1 MGIPQVIDMPT
12 GQDITSL
19 LMGMSAP
26 KEGRKGKSKTPVVA
40 GHEAAAD
47 AANLAK
53 QQFKQA
59 ETEKEMADEAIIE
72 VARREYE
79 TRACGGAFT
88 KTISFPGASTP
99 GVQVSFMDKW
109 RDLPIDLRP
118 AIVGEVGPEFAT
130 LFEEHRRLT
139 LKKTDDETIRF
150 LLDALGGETFQ
161 AIFEIAVVLHPRSGF
176 DQRQF
181 ELSDN
186 VRQLAGQYKPSIK
199 NL

>member
-1 MGIPQVIDMPT
+1 MALTALVV
-12 GQDITSL
+12 DIGRDVSSL
-19 LMGMSAP
+19 LAGMSRSP
-26 KEGRKGKSKTPVVA
+26 DKKGKSKTPVVA

-79 TRACGGAFT
+79 TRTRGGGFT
-88 KTISFPGASTP
+88 KAISFPGATTP

-109 RDLPIDLRP
+109 RDLPIDLKP
-118 AIVGEVGPEFAT
+118 AIVGEVGPEKFSM

-150 LLDALGGETFQ
+150 LLDTLGGDVFQ
-161 AIFEIAVVLHPRSGF
+161 DIFEIAVVLHPRSGF

-181 ELSDN
+181 ELSDH
-186 VRQLAGQYKPSIK
+186 VRQLAGQYKPSVK